1 MAAQRPPDIDMSK
14 KSPKTSRKNQ
24 PRVKLASGARKPAHP
39 GGLGRGLDALI
50 GREATRN
57 VAAPANEE
65 NRTVAPAGEASGAAS
80 GAPPRPAPSAP
91 PRIQPAPPPTTRG
104 SAAAVLDVPISLV
117 RPSPWQPRRA
127 FDEDALAELADSI
140 RAHGIIQP
148 LVCRRQDGFYE
159 LIGGERRLR
168 AASLAGLTSVPVVTA
183 DAGDREAAEL
193 ALVENLQR
201 EDLNPIEEAE
211 GYKALAENFKLTQ
224 ADIAERVGKARASV
238 ANALRLLD
246 LPDEVRRM
254 VGEGLLSGGH
264 AKALLAMPGEGERIE
279 LARQCLGEGLSVRA
293 LERRVARKLEAP
305 SKRPAPRPDVPEDWL
320 RTLTDK
326 IRTRLATPVR
336 LFPSTTYANGRHGRG
351 HLEIDFFDNDD
362 LTRLL
367 ELLGVD
373 VNEP

>member
-1 MAAQRPPDIDMSK
+1 
-14 KSPKTSRKNQ
+14 
-24 PRVKLASGARKPAHP
+24 
-39 GGLGRGLDALI
+39 
-50 GREATRN
+50 
-57 VAAPANEE
+57 
-65 NRTVAPAGEASGAAS
+65 
-80 GAPPRPAPSAP
+80 
-91 PRIQPAPPPTTRG
+91 
-104 SAAAVLDVPISLV
+104 VLDVPISLV